1 MEIQLSP
8 PNTKFMENLTIVI
21 LCAGE
26 GKRAKG
32 IADNLPKPL
41 IKVESLKNRSIL
53 TILISLLYR
62 FGIKPIVIVT
72 GYLGMQIEKD
82 INSFQAKN
90 QYKSEAIIIN
100 NAGNRYKLG
109 PLHSFLSIT
118 RNKQVFK
125 TNDLFLVLPGDTIF
139 TYELIEEILKLFKD
153 NYAEINQNSIIFY
166 RRTTKLALNKGTEK
180 CGPMHNKM
188 LSCVRTKEKG
198 SKQYVKEIYQRNI
211 NTLSDE
217 EEFNQIIP
225 AFIITYDYVKN
236 FENLASKIKLNK
248 IIDAINSSIKNDMEF
263 LACRVKSD
271 KNFYDIDTALDLTSV
286 NRFYKKSGQ

>member
-8 PNTKFMENLTIVI
+8 PKTKFMENLTSVI

-32 IADNLPKPL
+32 IADDIPKPL
-41 IKVESLKNRSIL
+41 IKVESLKNQSIL
-53 TILISLLYR
+53 TILISHLYR

-72 GYLGMQIEKD
+72 GYLSKQIEKD
-82 INSFQAKN
+82 IISSQAKN
-90 QYKSEAIIIN
+90 TYKSETIITH

-125 TNDLFLVLPGDTIF
+125 TNELFLVIPGDTIF
-139 TYELIEEILKLFKD
+139 NYKIMKEILNLLKE
-153 NYAEINQNSIIFY
+153 NYTKVNQNSIIFY
-166 RRTTKLALNKGTEK
+166 RRTNKLALNKETEK
-180 CGPMHNKM
+180 FGPMRNKM

-198 SKQYVKEIYQRNI
+198 SKQYVKEIFQRNI
-211 NTLSDE
+211 NTLSNE
-217 EEFNQIIP
+217 EDFNQIIP
-225 AFIITYDYVKN
+225 MFIITYDYVKN

-248 IIDAINSSIKNDMEF
+248 IVDAINSSIKNEMEF

-271 KNFYDIDTALDLTSV
+271 QNFYDIDTALDLTFV
-286 NRFYKKSGQ
+286 NRLYKKSGQ

>member
-8 PNTKFMENLTIVI
+8 LNTKFMENLTIVI

-32 IADNLPKPL
+32 IADDIPKPL
-41 IKVESLKNRSIL
+41 IKVESLKNQSIL
-53 TILISLLYR
+53 TILISHLYR

-72 GYLGMQIEKD
+72 GYLSKQIEKS
-82 INSFQAKN
+82 IISYQAKN
-90 QYKSEAIIIN
+90 IYKRDTIIIN

-118 RNKQVFK
+118 RNKRIFK
-125 TNDLFLVLPGDTIF
+125 TNELFLVIPGDTIF
-139 TYELIEEILKLFKD
+139 DYKLMEIILNLIKE
-153 NYAEINQNSIIFY
+153 NYTGVNQNSVIFY
-166 RRTTKLALNKGTEK
+166 RRTTKIALNKEPEKYGTIR
-180 CGPMHNKM
+180 NKM
-188 LSCVRTKEKG
+188 LSCVRTKERG
-198 SKQYVKEIYQRNI
+198 PKQYVKEIYKRNI
-211 NTLSDE
+211 NASSDE

-236 FENLASKIKLNK
+236 FEDLASKVKLNK
-248 IIDAINSSIKNDMEF
+248 IVDTINLSIKNNMEF

-271 KNFYDIDTALDLTSV
+271 QNFYDIDTALDLTFV
-286 NRFYKKSGQ
+286 NRCYKKSGQ

>member
-8 PNTKFMENLTIVI
+8 PKTKFMENLTSVI

-32 IADNLPKPL
+32 IADDIPKPL
-41 IKVESLKNRSIL
+41 IKVESLKNQSIL

-72 GYLGMQIEKD
+72 GYLSKQIEKD
-82 INSFQAKN
+82 IISSQAKKT
-90 QYKSEAIIIN
+90 YKSEAIIIN

-125 TNDLFLVLPGDTIF
+125 TNELFLVIPGDTIF
-139 TYELIEEILKLFKD
+139 SYKIMKEILNLLKE
-153 NYAEINQNSIIFY
+153 NYTKVNQNSIIFY
-166 RRTTKLALNKGTEK
+166 RRTNKLALNKETEK
-180 CGPMHNKM
+180 FEPMRNKM
-188 LSCVRTKEKG
+188 ISCVRTKEKG
-198 SKQYVKEIYQRNI
+198 SKQYVKEIFQRNI
-211 NTLSDE
+211 NTLSNE
-217 EEFNQIIP
+217 EDFNQIIP
-225 AFIITYDYVKN
+225 MFIITYDYVKN

-248 IIDAINSSIKNDMEF
+248 IVDAINSSIKNEMEF

-271 KNFYDIDTALDLTSV
+271 QNFYDIDTALDLTFV
-286 NRFYKKSGQ
+286 NRLYKKSGQ

>member
-8 PNTKFMENLTIVI
+8 LNPKFMENLTSVI

-32 IADNLPKPL
+32 IADDIPKSL
-41 IKVESLKNRSIL
+41 IKVKSLKNQSIL
-53 TILISLLYR
+53 TILISHLFR

-72 GYLGMQIEKD
+72 GYLGKQIENE
-82 INSFQAKN
+82 IISSQAEN
-90 QYKSEAIIIN
+90 PDKSETLIIN

-118 RNKQVFK
+118 SNKRVFK
-125 TNDLFLVLPGDTIF
+125 TNELFLVIPGDTIF
-139 TYELIEEILKLFKD
+139 EYKLLEEILNLVKE
-153 NYAEINQNSIIFY
+153 NYTKFNQNSIIFY
-166 RRTTKLALNKGTEK
+166 RRTNKLALSKEPANFKLMRNTL
-180 CGPMHNKM
+180 
-188 LSCVRTKEKG
+188 LSCIRTREMG

-225 AFIITYDYVKN
+225 VFIISYEDVKN
-236 FENLASKIKLNK
+236 FENLANKIKLNK
-248 IIDAINSSIKNDMEF
+248 IVDAINSSIKNKLKF
-263 LACRVKSD
+263 LACQVNSD
-271 KNFYDIDTALDLTSV
+271 KSFYDIDTALDLTFM
-286 NRFYKKSGQ
+286 NKHYKKSGQ

>member
-1 MEIQLSP
+1 MEIHLSP
-8 PNTKFMENLTIVI
+8 PNTKFMENLTSII

-32 IADNLPKPL
+32 IADDTPKPL
-41 IKVESLKNRSIL
+41 IKVESLKNQSIL
-53 TILISLLYR
+53 TILISQLYR

-72 GYLGMQIEKD
+72 GYLGKQIEKD
-82 INSFQAKN
+82 IISSQAKN
-90 QYKSEAIIIN
+90 PYKSKTIITH

-118 RNKQVFK
+118 RNKRIFK
-125 TNDLFLVLPGDTIF
+125 TNELFLVIPGDTIF
-139 TYELIEEILKLFKD
+139 DYKLMEEILNLFKE
-153 NYAEINQNSIIFY
+153 NYTKVNQNSIIFY
-166 RRTTKLALNKGTEK
+166 RRTNKLALNKETEK
-180 CGPMHNKM
+180 FGPMRNKM
-188 LSCVRTKEKG
+188 LSCIRTKEKG

-225 AFIITYDYVKN
+225 MFFISYDYVKN

-248 IIDAINSSIKNDMEF
+248 IVDAINSSIKNEMEF
-263 LACRVKSD
+263 LVCRVKSEQ
-271 KNFYDIDTALDLTSV
+271 NFYDIDTALDLTFV
-286 NRFYKKSGQ
+286 NKLYKKSGQ